1 MYHQLYFLPPLSC
14 FHAHLL
20 ALSHLW
26 DMVVCTELNCPLR
39 NKPDCYTPEFAVVSL
54 LLDCIIHHL
63 SHSSFHS
70 ALRLTW
76 FNRFSNCLRNL
87 HSCWSRKCIFF
98 PYCCPEERFD
108 LNENVFSLWPVPH
121 CYIIMR
127 ARGTF
132 GCVGKLRET
141 KSDCCTPPEFAVV
154 CSMLDCISASCCI
167 LHSTHQVGCKDIK

>member
-1 MYHQLYFLPPLSC
+1 MHILKTQLVSMYHQLYFLPPLSC

-98 PYCCPEERFD
+98 SI
-108 LNENVFSLWPVPH
+108 LLS
-121 CYIIMR
+121 
-127 ARGTF
+127 RGTIWF
-132 GCVGKLRET
+132 KWECIFFVARAALLYNYACERH
-141 KSDCCTPPEFAVV
+141 FWV
-154 CSMLDCISASCCI
+154 CWKIERN
-167 LHSTHQVGCKDIK
+167 